1 MPRNWATEIAL
12 ASGATALGIAGGV
25 IGGVVSGALSH
36 LLGNSA
42 PGRFLLGGV
51 GGAIAK
57 TITAPFERIKL
68 MMQFEEDELLGED
81 EPIEGAL
88 DCARRIHARE
98 GWRGFFRGNLANC
111 VRYFPTQAFNFA
123 FKEKIK
129 KMFPKVAPGE
139 NYLKFFAVNML
150 AGGVAGMGSLC
161 VVYPLDLARQSVQL
175 VKNADGSPKYES
187 ISACLADIVNGPDG
201 PLGLYAGLAV
211 SIAGIIPFRVTYF
224 MVHDT
229 LVAMNPYQKNKDLK
243 GLASKFLVAQLA
255 ALSAA
260 TASYPLDTV
269 RRRLQ
274 ADQTKPASQR
284 RYAGTRDCFI
294 KIVRDEGV
302 GALFKGAGYN
312 AIRTVCSAFT
322 KVVAGKV
329 KEEMKRRREKASH
342 EAYMASRGYSELRAE
357 QEVTTKEFK

>member
-12 ASGATALGIAGGV
+12 ASGATALSVAGGV
-25 IGGVVSGALSH
+25 LGGVVTGALAH
-36 LLGNSA
+36 LLGQS
-42 PGRFLLGGV
+42 PTGKFLLGGV

-57 TITAPFERIKL
+57 TITAPFERVKL
-68 MMQFEEDELLGED
+68 MMQFEEDELFGED

-129 KMFPKVAPGE
+129 AMFPKVNPGE
-139 NYLKFFAVNML
+139 NYLKVFAVKML
-150 AGGVAGMGSLC
+150 AGGVAGAGSLI
-161 VVYPLDLARQSVQL
+161 VVYPLDFVRTCMQLA
-175 VKNADGSPKYES
+175 KNADGSPKYES
-187 ISACLADIVNGPDG
+187 MSACAADIANGPDG
-201 PLGLYAGLAV
+201 PLGLYAGFTV
-211 SIAGIIPFRVTYF
+211 SIAGIIPFRGAYF
-224 MVHDT
+224 MVHDA
-229 LVAMNPYQKNKDLK
+229 LVSMNPYRKSKDLK
-243 GLASKFLVAQLA
+243 GLASKFVCAQLA

-269 RRRLQ
+269 RRRLL

-284 RYAGTRDCFI
+284 RYAGTRDCFV

-312 AIRTVCSAFT
+312 AIRTICSALT
-322 KVVAGKV
+322 LAVSGEVKAG
-329 KEEMKRRREKASH
+329 MKRRAKKA
-342 EAYMASRGYSELRAE
+342 
-357 QEVTTKEFK
+357 